1 LVTERSVPAPA
12 LTVVVAVALPLPV
25 FGSVVADEAVAVLES
40 TVPAGTAAPTA
51 TVNVKTALPTPN
63 DAFVHEIEPVAPGAG
78 VVQDQPAGDDSE
90 TNVVPAGSVSAS
102 AAVVALVGPPFVT
115 VMVYVRFV
123 PALTGSGVAIFVA
136 DMSADPLPTVVVA
149 VAVPLAGAGS
159 AVVDVT
165 VAVFDSTVDR
175 GTDGPTATTSVKT
188 ALPTPNDAFVH
199 EIAPVA
205 PTAGVVHDQPAGDES
220 DTNVVSAGSVSASA
234 AVLALLGPPLV
245 TVMV

>member
-63 DAFVHEIEPVAPGAG
+63 DAFVHEI
-78 VVQDQPAGDDSE
+78 
-90 TNVVPAGSVSAS
+90 
-102 AAVVALVGPPFVT
+102 
-115 VMVYVRFV
+115 
-123 PALTGSGVAIFVA
+123 
-136 DMSADPLPTVVVA
+136 
-149 VAVPLAGAGS
+149 
-159 AVVDVT
+159 
-165 VAVFDSTVDR
+165 
-175 GTDGPTATTSVKT
+175 
-188 ALPTPNDAFVH
+188 
-199 EIAPVA
+199 APVA